1 MCLTVESK
9 TDISLGVLYWQ
20 SCTLEIY
27 LDILQDLATAA
38 NLERKILLELLV
50 RCGFTRVIPRETLD
64 NRSSACLA

>member
-9 TDISLGVLYWQ
+9 TDVSLGVLRWQ

-27 LDILQDLATAA
+27 LDFLQSLATTA

-50 RCGFTRVIPRETLD
+50 RLCFH
-64 NRSSACLA
+64 

>member
-9 TDISLGVLYWQ
+9 TDISLGVLHWQ

-27 LDILQDLATAA
+27 LDLLQDLATAA

-50 RCGFTRVIPRETLD
+50 RLWFY
-64 NRSSACLA
+64 